1 MTTDWERFCKDG
13 IFTIF
18 VNSMVSHYYSLK
30 FPFCHH
36 YPMQILGNPSR
47 RFSMNLRTVNV
58 IPVIVNTGVIVPLIS
73 LMTNRYRKVR
83 PRNIPCRRKIK
94 IKKRTAESHQDRK
107 IMANA
112 NSWWRCFCFFTG
124 TEESNWPKNNHR
136 VTAIFSTMPCI
147 TYL

>member
-1 MTTDWERFCKDG
+1 
-13 IFTIF
+13 
-18 VNSMVSHYYSLK
+18 
-30 FPFCHH
+30 
-36 YPMQILGNPSR
+36 
-47 RFSMNLRTVNV
+47 MNLRTVNV

-112 NSWWRCFCFFTG
+112 NS
-124 TEESNWPKNNHR
+124 
-136 VTAIFSTMPCI
+136 
-147 TYL
+147 

>member
-73 LMTNRYRKVR
+73 LMTKRYRKVR
-83 PRNIPCRRKIK
+83 PRNIPCRRKKKKSRKGRRKVIK
-94 IKKRTAESHQDRK
+94 IEKLWQMQIVDGDVSAFSLALKRATGLKTTTESLYFLV
-107 IMANA
+107 
-112 NSWWRCFCFFTG
+112 RC
-124 TEESNWPKNNHR
+124 H
-136 VTAIFSTMPCI
+136 A
-147 TYL
+147 

>member
-18 VNSMVSHYYSLK
+18 VNSMVIHYYSLK

-73 LMTNRYRKVR
+73 LMTKRYRKVR
-83 PRNIPCRRKIK
+83 PRNIPCRRKKKKSRKGRRKVIK
-94 IKKRTAESHQDRK
+94 IEKLWQMQIVGGDVSAFSLALKRATGLKTTTESLHFLV
-107 IMANA
+107 
-112 NSWWRCFCFFTG
+112 RC
-124 TEESNWPKNNHR
+124 H
-136 VTAIFSTMPCI
+136 A
-147 TYL
+147 

>member
-73 LMTNRYRKVR
+73 LMTKRYRKVR
-83 PRNIPCRRKIK
+83 PRNIPCRRKKK

-107 IMANA
+107 IMVNA

-136 VTAIFSTMPCI
+136 VIAFFSTMPCI